1 MATQLVMESKTALD
15 PGWDAV
21 IAGPVGRLLLK
32 DLMWIE
38 PREDILEMYYWD
50 AWGVLQGMYHC
61 CWSIPGKVTLLPA

>member
-1 MATQLVMESKTALD
+1 MATQLELIEKRALN
-15 PGWDAV
+15 PGWDA
-21 IAGPVGRLLLK
+21 IIKGPQGSLLLK

-61 CWSIPGKVTLLPA
+61 CWSIPGKVVLLPA